1 MSLAPGVICD
11 QDTAITF
18 ENVRTSNL
26 EGDVSKT
33 MQYTIKEA
41 LCSLASLMFYQQDN
55 MIDWVE
61 FEAKD

>member
-33 MQYTIKEA
+33 M
-41 LCSLASLMFYQQDN
+41 
-55 MIDWVE
+55 
-61 FEAKD
+61 